1 MKNWCVSLL
10 ALAIMAFGNIGSTQT
25 LTVVSLENNEP
36 VFGVKLKLLCSGSD
50 EAHLFSSDRNGEIIL
65 AQSPC
70 STYIIS
76 LSHPKFE
83 PLTDTLTGTSNRIIH
98 LATLQQELDEVV
110 VTAQYIPGSAEK
122 SVHKVRVIDRKTI
135 DAMGA
140 VNLRDVLT
148 NQMNIRLSQ
157 DNVLGSS
164 MSIQGVSGQNVKILI
179 DGVAVTG
186 RVNGNIDIS
195 QINMNNVERI
205 EVVEGP
211 LSVNYGTDA
220 LAGTINII
228 TKKFEKPSSS
238 VLLSS
243 YYESVGQ
250 YNLSGQLAHS
260 TAKATISIVGGR
272 NYFDGW
278 KYADKPFYIED
289 EKIADSNRVKD
300 WKPKEQYFATVFVGR
315 RIKDLKFGL
324 TSDYFYEQIMNRGYP
339 RLPYFETAFD
349 DYYTTNRFNN
359 AFTVNGKLNARLNT
373 NLLFAYN
380 YYERIKNTYLKDLT
394 TLNQV
399 LTEAS
404 NQDTTQFLHF
414 NARGSF
420 STARTESKWNGE
432 IGYDAQHE
440 TGLGLR
446 IKEGKQEIGDYALF
460 GSLEYRPTEKTVIR
474 PGLRVMH
481 NTSYKAPLV
490 PSFNIKQEFGK
501 QSVVRFSYARGF
513 RAPSLKDLYF
523 YFVDVNHNI
532 KGNENLK
539 AEYSHNFSLSLSTGF
554 KTKELF
560 WKIESSSFYNDI
572 QNLITL
578 AQANATEYTYFNLER
593 FKSMGTQLQAEV
605 TFKRLTAT
613 VGGSYVGRYN
623 ELSSNYSIA
632 EYLFSPEGKCNL
644 QYRWPEKEFTA
655 SLFYKYTGRTP
666 GVSIDEDGNPFTT
679 SISDYHTADCSL
691 SKNFYAKRLQLTL
704 GAKNL
709 FNVRNITGVSSGSAH
724 SAGGTTIPMAM
735 GRTYFVK
742 LDINLTT
749 KK

>member
-1 MKNWCVSLL
+1 MNWCVSLL
-10 ALAIMAFGNIGSTQT
+10 ALAVIVLGNIGSTQT
-25 LTVVSLENNEP
+25 LTLVSLDNNEP
-36 VFGVKLKLLCSGSD
+36 VNGVKLKLWCPDSD
-50 EAHLFSSDRNGEIIL
+50 EAHHYSSDPNGKIIL
-65 AQSPC
+65 SDLPC
-70 STYIIS
+70 STYIVT
-76 LSHPKFE
+76 LHHPKFE
-83 PLTDTLTGTSNRIIH
+83 TITDTLTGTIDRFIQ
-98 LATLQQELDEVV
+98 LVPLLQDLDEVV
-110 VTAQYIPGSAEK
+110 VTAQYTPGSPEK
-122 SVHKVRVIDRKTI
+122 SVHKVKVIDRKTI

-148 NQMNIRLSQ
+148 NQLNIRLSQ

-164 MSIQGVSGQNVKILI
+164 MSLQGVSGQNVKILI

-238 VLLSS
+238 ALVSS
-243 YYESVGQ
+243 YYESIGQ
-250 YNLSGQLAHS
+250 YNLSGRLAHS
-260 TAKATISIVGGR
+260 TAKSTFSLVAGR

-278 KYADKPFYIED
+278 KYEDKPFYIEE
-289 EKIADSNRVKD
+289 EKRADSTRVKD
-300 WKPKEQYFATVFVGR
+300 WKPKEQYFTTLFIGR

-349 DYYTTNRFNN
+349 DYYTTHRFNN
-359 AFTVNGKLNARLNT
+359 AFTVNGKLKARLNT

-399 LTEAS
+399 LTQTVS
-404 NQDTTQFLHF
+404 DQDTSQFLNF
-414 NARGSF
+414 NARGSI
-420 STARTESKWNGE
+420 STVRMESKWNGE
-432 IGYDAQHE
+432 LGYDLQHE

-446 IKEGKQEIGDYALF
+446 IKDGKQEIGDYAVF
-460 GSLEYRPTEKTVIR
+460 GSLEFRPTSKTIIR
-474 PGLRVMH
+474 PGLRAMY
-481 NTSYKAPLV
+481 NTAYAAPLV
-490 PSFNIKQEFGK
+490 PSFNIKQEVGK
-501 QSVVRFSYARGF
+501 HSVVRFSYARGF

-523 YFVDVNHNI
+523 YFVDINHNI

-539 AEYSHNFSLSLSTGF
+539 AEYSHNFSLAFSTTF
-554 KTKELF
+554 KTKSLL
-560 WKIESSSFYNDI
+560 WKVENSSFYNDI
-572 QNLITL
+572 RNLITL
-578 AQANATEYTYFNLER
+578 AQATAIEYTYFNLER
-593 FKSMGTQLQAEV
+593 FKSLGTQLQAEI
-605 TFKRLTAT
+605 TIKRVTAT
-613 VGGSYVGRYN
+613 VGGSYVGRYTA
-623 ELSSNYSIA
+623 LSANYTTA
-632 EYLFSPEGKCNL
+632 EFLFSPEGKLNL
-644 QYRWPEKEFTA
+644 QYRWPERDFTT
-655 SLFYKYTGRTP
+655 SLFYKYTGKTP
-666 GVSIDEDGNPFTT
+666 GVSIDESGNLYNT
-679 SISDYHTADCSL
+679 SISDYHTADCSV
-691 SKNFYAKRLQLTL
+691 SKSFWSKRLQLTV

-709 FNVRNITGVSSGSAH
+709 FNVRNVVGVNSGSAH
-724 SAGGTTIPMAM
+724 SAGGNSIPMAM

-749 KK
+749 TK